1 MAEVTLESVLE
12 QVRQL
17 PKTEQQKLREFLP
30 RPEIVRPEFKAYQ
43 IPPGRRVPLAETL
56 KDRSRELAWLMKN
69 QGDYA
74 GQWVALEGDEL
85 IAHGY
90 DLKQVSDEAKT
101 KGVDDPIFAHAE
113 DPNAL
118 PFAGW
123 P

>member
-12 QVRQL
+12 QVQQL
-17 PKTEQQKLREFLP
+17 PTTEQQMLREFLP
-30 RPEIVRPEFKAYQ
+30 RPEAAKPEFKASP
-43 IPPGRRVPLAETL
+43 IPPGRRVPLAHKQ

-74 GQWVALEGDEL
+74 GQWVALDGDEL

-90 DLKQVSDEAKT
+90 DLKQVSEEAKA
-101 KGVDDPIFAHAE
+101 KGINDPIFAHAE
-113 DPNAL
+113 DSNAL

>member
-12 QVRQL
+12 QVQQL
-17 PKTEQQKLREFLP
+17 PLNDQRKLRDSIRLP
-30 RPEIVRPEFKAYQ
+30 ELTAPDAPMNR
-43 IPPGRRVPLAETL
+43 IPPGRRVPLAHKQ

-90 DLKQVSDEAKT
+90 DLVEVSKEAKA
-101 KGVDDPIFAHAE
+101 KGVDNPIFAHAE

>member
-1 MAEVTLESVLE
+1 MQEITLENVLE

-17 PKTEQQKLREFLP
+17 PSGEQQKLLQRLLLP
-30 RPEIVRPEFKAYQ
+30 ETPPQAAVRHKP
-43 IPPGRRVPLAETL
+43 PPGRRVPLAHQQ
-56 KDRSRELAWLMKN
+56 KDRSRELAWLV
-69 QGDYA
+69 QHQAEYA

-90 DLKQVSDEAKT
+90 DLLQVSAEAKA
-101 KGVDDPIFAHAE
+101 KGVDEPIFARAE
-113 DPNAL
+113 DPNGP